1 MEGDIRPMTRSAAV
15 DRKTGETDISV
26 DLLLDGS
33 GKHDIA
39 TGIGFFDHMLA
50 LLAVHG
56 FFDLALRAKGDL
68 EVDNHHTVEDVG
80 LALGD
85 AFDGALGDRKGI
97 RRYGHAVLP
106 MDETLTAATI
116 DLSRRPFL
124 VYNTPDPRDAGG
136 RPFDVHLAREFFRA
150 LAARGGMTLHINT
163 FYGENE
169 HHMIE
174 SVFKAVARAL
184 DDAVALD
191 DRIRGVRSSKGVL

>member
-1 MEGDIRPMTRSAAV
+1 MTRSAAV

-26 DLLLDGS
+26 NLNLDGS
-33 GKHDIA
+33 GGHRIA
-39 TGIGFFDHMLA
+39 TGIGFFDHMLT
-50 LLAVHG
+50 LLSVHG
-56 FFDLALRAKGDL
+56 FFDLDLQATGDL
-68 EVDNHHTVEDVG
+68 EVDYHHTVEDVG
-80 LALGD
+80 LALGEAVD
-85 AFDGALGDRKGI
+85 RALGDRAGI

-106 MDETLTAATI
+106 MDETLTAATV

-124 VYNTPDPRDAGG
+124 VYNSPNPRDAGG

-150 LAARGGMTLHINT
+150 LAVRGGMTLHINT

-184 DDAVALD
+184 DDAVTLD
-191 DRIRGVRSSKGVL
+191 DRIQGVRSSKGVL